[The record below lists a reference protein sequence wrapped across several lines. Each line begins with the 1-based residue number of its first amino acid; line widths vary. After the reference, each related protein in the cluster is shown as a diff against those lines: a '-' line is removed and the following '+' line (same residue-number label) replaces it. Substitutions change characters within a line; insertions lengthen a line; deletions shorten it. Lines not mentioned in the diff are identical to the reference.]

1 MAAVR
6 FSLAGLILLGW
17 SIAREGRSFVP
28 PTRREW
34 RDSAIVGALLLGGGM
49 GLVAFGEQTIP
60 SGITALIIAT
70 MPVWVAIFGRIF
82 LGELLPRVAVFS
94 IALAVE
100 LAAGTAPP
108 ACGCLLGSRP
118 PGPLSL
124 VRNALLGLVAV
135 GAALGLHP
143 ALGRAFWTVSYVALW
158 AAVLVLAALVLA
170 LYRQVGVLHLRQG
183 PGHAFE
189 HEAEGLPLGEPAPD
203 GTAGRLVVFTSPD
216 CPICA
221 QIVPG
226 LRALAADHAIAVERV
241 RYEDDRGR
249 ELYTQFLVPG
259 TPYAVYVD
267 AAGYVRAKGTIN
279 TLEQLEGLVVSGR
292 VREREQLVGDRAA

>member
-1 MAAVR
+1 MMTVHAPIGVLLGGLFLVAGVGKLARREAFAQALAGYRLARPQQMVAWMVPAAEIAVGAALVAGLPAAGWAALALLAV
-6 FSLAGLILLGW
+6 FSLALG
-17 SIAREGRSFVP
+17 
-28 PTRREW
+28 
-34 RDSAIVGALLLGGGM
+34 
-49 GLVAFGEQTIP
+49 
-60 SGITALIIAT
+60 
-70 MPVWVAIFGRIF
+70 
-82 LGELLPRVAVFS
+82 
-94 IALAVE
+94 VE

-108 ACGCLLGSRP
+108 ACGCLPGARARP

-124 VRNALLGLVAV
+124 VRNAVLGVAAV

-143 ALGRAFWTVSYVALW
+143 ALGRAFWTVSYVVLW
-158 AAVLVLAALVLA
+158 AAVLSLAALVLA
-170 LYRQVGVLHLRQG
+170 LYRQVGVLHLRLG
-183 PGHAFE
+183 PGRAFE

-203 GTAGRLVVFTSPD
+203 GTAGRLMVFTSHD

-226 LRALAADHAIAVERV
+226 LRPLASDHAIAVERV

-249 ELYTQFLVPG
+249 VLYEQFLVPG

-267 AAGYVRAKGTIN
+267 SAGYVRAKGTIN

>member
-1 MAAVR
+1 MMTVHAPMGVLLGGLFLVAGVGKLARREAFGQALAGYRLARPRWLVAWMVPAAEIAVGAALLAGLPAAGWAALALLAL
-6 FSLAGLILLGW
+6 FSLALG
-17 SIAREGRSFVP
+17 
-28 PTRREW
+28 
-34 RDSAIVGALLLGGGM
+34 M
-49 GLVAFGEQTIP
+49 
-60 SGITALIIAT
+60 
-70 MPVWVAIFGRIF
+70 
-82 LGELLPRVAVFS
+82 
-94 IALAVE
+94 E

-108 ACGCLLGSRP
+108 ACRCLPGSRP

-124 VRNALLGLVAV
+124 VRNALLGLAAVA
-135 GAALGLHP
+135 AALGLQP
-143 ALGRAFWTVSYVALW
+143 ALGRTFWTVSYVALW
-158 AAVLVLAALVLA
+158 AAVLGLAALVLA
-170 LYRQVGVLHLRQG
+170 LYRQVGILHLRLG

-203 GTAGRLVVFTSPD
+203 GMAARLVVFTSRD

-226 LRALAADHAIAVERV
+226 LRVLASDHAIAVERV

-249 ELYTQFLVPG
+249 ELYEQFLVPG

-279 TLEQLEGLVVSGR
+279 TLEQLEGMVVSGR
-292 VREREQLVGDRAA
+292 VREREQRMGDRAA